1 MTREFVLVRAWMGF
15 TSTTFFQSH
24 KLSAKANQA
33 MRAQMIDGSTIAM
46 ERALGTR
53 WSAHVYAELVACSAE
68 FFARLPD
75 TTWADSAPSLFL
87 LSGSRS

>member
-15 TSTTFFQSH
+15 TSATFFQSH
-24 KLSAKANQA
+24 KLSARANQA
-33 MRAQMIDGSTIAM
+33 TRAQMIDGSTIAIAI

-53 WSAHVYAELVACSAE
+53 WSAYVL
-68 FFARLPD
+68 LPD

-87 LSGSRS
+87 FNGFRSCGRWDGASR